1 MTIFVAQVWHR
12 DKLISLQ
19 RTKEGKEVRD
29 KVLKGELRD
38 SFLVHF
44 FDNWGKVQDDES
56 RWQYGWKG
64 RLLSYNEKNQ
74 YLEQQSD
81 GKEFQMAVSIACSL
95 LKDVGGSGGQGLGGS
110 DDKNRDEIVEEED
123 GDDKKDRV
131 SGQPRPLKRKLGSM
145 RIV

>member
-1 MTIFVAQVWHR
+1 M
-12 DKLISLQ
+12 
-19 RTKEGKEVRD
+19 KEESPN
-29 KVLKGELRD
+29 
-38 SFLVHF
+38 SFLIHF
-44 FDNWGKVQDDES
+44 FDKWDKVQDDES

-95 LKDVGGSGGQGLGGS
+95 LKDVGGSGGQGLGGG

-123 GDDKKDRV
+123 GDDKKYRV